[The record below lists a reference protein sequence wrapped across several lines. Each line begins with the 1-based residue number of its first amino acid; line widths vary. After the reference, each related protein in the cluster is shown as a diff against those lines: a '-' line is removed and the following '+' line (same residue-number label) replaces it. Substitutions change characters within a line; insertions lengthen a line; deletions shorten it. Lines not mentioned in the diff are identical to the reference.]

1 MTLTLRHSLHLSG
14 HSKKQAKMVS
24 YSVKQLAKL
33 AGVSV
38 RMLHLYDQI
47 GLLKPSART
56 EARYRI
62 YGEKELLRLQQILF
76 YKELDFPLQE
86 ICRILDDVNFDL
98 IQALESHKEAL
109 HSKQNRIATL
119 LSTIDKT
126 MVKLKN
132 GVMLKH
138 EELYEGLPKEKAEA
152 YRNEAIEKY
161 GTEVVER
168 SENQLRKMSKQ
179 DFAELIAESKEIT
192 KALLVLVGEDPTS
205 EVVQKQIARH
215 YQSIRMFWGT
225 AGLPDTQAEVYRGLG
240 DLYVNDERYTM
251 NDGKTNPDFAAFMR
265 NAMSY
270 FSDTQL
276 K

>member
-1 MTLTLRHSLHLSG
+1 
-14 HSKKQAKMVS
+14 MVN
-24 YSVKQLAKL
+24 YSVKKLSKL

-38 RMLHLYDQI
+38 RTLHLYDQI
-47 GLLKPSART
+47 GLLKPSTRT
-56 EARYRI
+56 EARYRM

-86 ICRILDDVNFDL
+86 ICRILDDANFDL

-109 HSKQNRIATL
+109 QSKQNRIATL

-138 EELYEGLPKEKAEA
+138 EELYEGLPKETAEA
-152 YRNEAIEKY
+152 YRNEAIDKY
-161 GTEVVER
+161 GTEVVEH
-168 SENQLRKMSKQ
+168 SENQLRKLSKQ
-179 DFAELIAESKEIT
+179 DFAGLIAESKEIT
-192 KALLVLVGEDPTS
+192 NALVSLMGEEPTS
-205 EVVQKQIARH
+205 NVVQKQIARH

-225 AGLPDTQAEVYRGLG
+225 AGSSDLQAEAYKGLG
-240 DLYVNDERYTM
+240 ELYVNDERYTT
-251 NDGKTNPDFAAFMR
+251 NDGKSNPDFAVFMR

-270 FSDTQL
+270 FVDTQL
-276 K
+276 G

>member
-1 MTLTLRHSLHLSG
+1 LTLTLRHSLHLSSQ
-14 HSKKQAKMVS
+14 SKKQAKMVS

-38 RMLHLYDQI
+38 RTLHLYDQI

-56 EARYRI
+56 EARYRM

-86 ICRILDDVNFDL
+86 ICRILDDANFDL

-109 HSKQNRIATL
+109 QSKQNRIATL

-138 EELYEGLPKEKAEA
+138 EELYEGLPKEKTEA
-152 YRNEAIEKY
+152 YRNEAIDKY
-161 GTEVVER
+161 GTDVVER

-205 EVVQKQIARH
+205 EVVQRQIARH

-225 AGLPDTQAEVYRGLG
+225 AGLPDTQAEAYKGLG

-251 NDGKTNPDFAAFMR
+251 NDGKTNPDFVVFMR

-270 FSDTQL
+270 FADTQL